1 MINTLPLT
9 VSRREQPQPRA
20 RVLLADD
27 DRGIRESLGKLL
39 RKSGYD
45 VTFAAHGGHVL
56 ELVFNHDFDVVLLDL
71 NMPEMDGW
79 ETLNHIQNF
88 QPALPVIV
96 ITAQP
101 NQLGWTRASGARV
114 LMEKPL
120 DLPLLLETVHE
131 LHTRRPAASGGSH
144 GEGPERFKYLPPRPV
159 ELDVARRMRG
169 WGINE

>member
-1 MINTLPLT
+1 MLDAMCLT
-9 VSRREQPQPRA
+9 PPRQEQPQPRA

-88 QPALPVIV
+88 KPGLPVIV

-101 NQLGWTRASGARV
+101 NQLDWTRASGARV

-131 LHTRRPAASGGSH
+131 LHTQPDSVAASSPCGGT
-144 GEGPERFKYLPPRPV
+144 GRFKYLPPRPAT
-159 ELDVARRMRG
+159 LDVARRMRG